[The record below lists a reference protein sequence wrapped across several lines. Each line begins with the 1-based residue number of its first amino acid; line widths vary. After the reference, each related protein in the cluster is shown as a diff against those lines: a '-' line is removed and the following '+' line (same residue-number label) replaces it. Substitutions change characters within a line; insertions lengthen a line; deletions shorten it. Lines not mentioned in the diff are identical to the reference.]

1 MERIYNTKHNWV
13 ICVDLKMMSFLLGQ
27 KSDYTK
33 FPYFVVLV
41 GQSDERSALEKK
53 GLAASNKNES

>member
-1 MERIYNTKHNWV
+1 
-13 ICVDLKMMSFLLGQ
+13 MMSFLIGQ

-33 FPYFVVLV
+33 SPYFVVLV